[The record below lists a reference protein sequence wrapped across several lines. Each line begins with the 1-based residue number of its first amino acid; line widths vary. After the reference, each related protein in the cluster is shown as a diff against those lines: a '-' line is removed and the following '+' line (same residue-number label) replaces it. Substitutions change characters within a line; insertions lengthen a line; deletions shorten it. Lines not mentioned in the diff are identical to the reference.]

1 MTFIQNCKYTQ
12 EREVLQVERL
22 SVHTKAGSEWCPNLG
37 LGEMEDTW
45 DGRRVGFTEKG
56 RWVMSQGGGGLFAL
70 GNLGLYPESNGTP
83 LKDFKHGGDRHQR
96 TDIF

>member
-1 MTFIQNCKYTQ
+1 MTFTQNCKYTQ

-22 SVHTKAGSEWCPNLG
+22 SVRAKAGSEWCPNLG

-45 DGRRVGFTEKG
+45 DGRRVGFTERG
-56 RWVMSQGGGGLFAL
+56 DRSCPRVGGLFAL

-83 LKDFKHGGDRHQR
+83 LKDFKHGGDRHQQ